1 MRDLERYGPLVV
13 VWFSGPLIMALIFGS
28 VVMIGGTPVTPE
40 VYGRVV
46 YEVPALAWAG
56 AQAVAAGV
64 GAVGAA
70 MANRAMTIFGALGL
84 ALLFMAFA
92 AGALSAGATGTLLV
106 AMAIGAT
113 PSFLLI
119 AWIAWRSGHGG
130 RR

>member
-1 MRDLERYGPLVV
+1 MRDLERYGPLAV
-13 VWFSGPLIMALIFGS
+13 VWFAGPLIMALIFGS
-28 VVMIGGTPVTPE
+28 VVLIGGTPVTPE
-40 VYGRVV
+40 VYGRIV

-56 AQAVAAGV
+56 AQAICAAI

-70 MANRAMTIFGALGL
+70 RNNRAATIAGALGL
-84 ALLFMAFA
+84 SLLFMAFA

-130 RR
+130 GR